1 MDMPGILLKIMTYR
15 LNINPNV
22 KPVRQKKWSF
32 APERQ
37 KAIDE
42 EVDKLLATGF
52 IGEATYPDWLANII
66 MVKQIKNKESASTTL
81 I

>member
-1 MDMPGILLKIMTYR
+1 MDIPSIPSKIMTHR

-42 EVDKLLATGF
+42 EVDKLLIVGF
-52 IGEATYPDWLANII
+52 IREATYPDWLANVV
-66 MVKQIKNKESASTTL
+66 MIKKINEK
-81 I
+81 